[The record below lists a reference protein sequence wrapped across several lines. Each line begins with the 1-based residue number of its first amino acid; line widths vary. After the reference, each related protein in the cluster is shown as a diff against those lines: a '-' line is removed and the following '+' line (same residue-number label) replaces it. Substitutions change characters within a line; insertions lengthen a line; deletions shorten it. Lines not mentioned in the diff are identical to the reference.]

1 MLFNEFDKV
10 NCTIVPMQDSTY
22 DVQLT
27 VFKDGKES
35 TGYTHGADLLSN
47 FMDCIKQVY
56 MQKAVSDIQKDFI
69 VTEKIKVNKDKEKV
83 KFLPQDTWEKVY
95 QDVLKKIDKPKV
107 YETEIAPKKYPGV
120 SYLAA
125 ELLGM
130 PELCGHSD
138 RVTETILQIWLDGKK
153 KVDWNGFYKQLSEHE
168 ADLGVDKIL
177 EWYGK

>member
-1 MLFNEFDKV
+1 MLFSEFDKV

-27 VFKDGKES
+27 AFKDGKES

-47 FMDCIKQVY
+47 FMDCVKQIY
-56 MQKAVSDIQKDFI
+56 MQKAVNDIQKDFI
-69 VTEKIKVNKDKEKV
+69 VTEKFKVNKDKEKT
-83 KFLPQDTWEKVY
+83 KLNPQDTWEKVY
-95 QDVLKKIDKPKV
+95 QDVLKKV
-107 YETEIAPKKYPGV
+107 EEPKKYPGV

-125 ELLGM
+125 ELLDM
-130 PELCGHSD
+130 PELRGHSD
-138 RVTETILQIWLDGKK
+138 RVAEAILQIWLDGKK
-153 KVDWNGFYKQLSEHE
+153 KVDWTAFYKQLSEHE